1 MSKPLRAIV
10 ATGLVVGVALLALC
24 VLANWCPPLDIV
36 NDGLPFLA
44 AGSVA
49 LLALAFTTGSRKR
62 IGAAAILLAL
72 VFTLLLSGLP
82 GMAPQAP
89 DGSER
94 FLRVVTFNLWGRNDH
109 HLDRVAA
116 LLADADADAVVLQ
129 EARGHHTA
137 FLETLS
143 TRYPHRTGENGL
155 VILSKYPILSDNRID
170 REGYPPWISLMVL
183 RATLDVNG
191 KPVDLAGVHL
201 ARPFYPELQQADIVA
216 LTRFVQDHRGPLILA
231 DDFNMT
237 PWTVK
242 LKGFTDATGLGRF
255 NTFHPTWPMHWHEL
269 PLLPFVA
276 IDNVFTSRHFA
287 NIATKLGPRL
297 DSDHRPVIA
306 DIALIE

>member
-1 MSKPLRAIV
+1 MSKLLRAIV
-10 ATGLVVGVALLALC
+10 SAGLVVGVALLALC
-24 VLANWCPPLDIV
+24 VLANWYPALDIV

-44 AGSVA
+44 AGAVA
-49 LLALAFTTGSRKR
+49 LLALAFATGSRKR
-62 IGAAAILLAL
+62 IGATAIFLAL
-72 VFTLLLSGLP
+72 IVTLLLSGLP

-109 HLDRVAA
+109 HLERVAA
-116 LLADADADAVVLQ
+116 FLAEADADAVVLQ
-129 EARGHHTA
+129 EARAHHKA

-143 TRYPHRTGENGL
+143 ARYPHRTGENGL

-191 KPVDLAGVHL
+191 KAVDLAGVHL
-201 ARPFYPELQQADIVA
+201 ARPFYPDLQQADIVA

-231 DDFNMT
+231 GDFNMT

-255 NTFHPTWPMHWHEL
+255 NTFRPTWPMRWHAL
-269 PLLPFVA
+269 PLLPFVP
-276 IDNVFTSRHFA
+276 IDNVFASRHFA
-287 NIATKLGPRL
+287 NIATTLGPRL